1 MAPFTVVGLFAVLA
15 CTLLLVVNCAR
26 LAVANNGIVELR
38 SDLAE
43 LQDEN
48 RVLQAKY
55 ELLFDVEEIERQ
67 FLSNGSMVRSSP
79 GQTVYL
85 DLSGGDSVVYY
96 EGAGSGLSA
105 LLQRAE
111 QFFAGLVS

>member
-1 MAPFTVVGLFAVLA
+1 M
-15 CTLLLVVNCAR
+15 
-26 LAVANNGIVELR
+26 
-38 SDLAE
+38 
-43 LQDEN
+43 
-48 RVLQAKY
+48 LQAKY

-67 FLSNGSMVRSSP
+67 FLSNGSMVRATP

-96 EGAGSGLSA
+96 EGAGRGLSA

-111 QFFAGLVS
+111 QFFAGLMP